1 MKIIS
6 EKIFTLKDLEVYKLS
21 RELSKIAW
29 GIYQELDWQ
38 IKKIIGD
45 QFIEATDSVG
55 SNIAEGYGRFHY
67 LDRVKFLYNSRGSLL
82 ESRHF
87 FELLKE
93 RKLIK
98 NQDLQKK
105 YLEIYIQ
112 LRPKLNGLIE
122 SIYKNKSP
130 ITNNK

>member
-1 MKIIS
+1 MRKK
-6 EKIFTLKDLEVYKLS
+6 EKVFILEDLEVYRLS
-21 RELSKIAW
+21 RELSAVAWKI
-29 GIYQELDWQ
+29 YLELEWQ

-55 SNIAEGYGRFHY
+55 GNISEGYGRFHY
-67 LDRVKFLYNSRGSLL
+67 LDRIKFFYNARGSLL

-87 FELLKE
+87 FELLRE

-98 NQDLQKK
+98 NLDLEKE
-105 YLEIYIQ
+105 YLNIYRK

-122 SIYKNKSP
+122 SIYKNKTP
-130 ITNNK
+130 NNK